1 MSAQATE
8 EKIQTQFT
16 ISYDAKGDLA
26 NHEIDAKSL
35 GNAILGMD
43 ELVKSA
49 ARIVS
54 NGSAEASLKVIAP
67 AQEGSLEV
75 VFAILADPVTTKAIL
90 AGVGIAT
97 TGIAVGA
104 ATAMSVVQKIK
115 DRKVDKITIDTDTG
129 VATLEVG
136 DEKIEAPEK
145 VAKLVTDR
153 EFRNA
158 LFKVVKA
165 PVSHLDKA
173 SVKFLSDTDAVALEF
188 KEEEIKTFTP
198 LKTGSL
204 EEQTETTNQVVVTFT
219 ALNFKS
225 KRGWNIQT
233 KEGLEASV
241 TIEDETFMEKVS
253 ANEAA
258 FKKDKLYTVELKHTY
273 TKTPS
278 SERNRYTIT
287 RVINE
292 FSAD

>member
-1 MSAQATE
+1 MPVQATE
-8 EKIQTQFT
+8 ERVQTQFT

-26 NHEIDAKSL
+26 KHEIDAKAL

-75 VFAILADPVTTKAIL
+75 VFAILADPITTKAIL

-104 ATAMSVVQKIK
+104 ATAMSVVQKIQ
-115 DRKVDKITIDTDTG
+115 DRKVDKVTIDTDTG
-129 VATLEVG
+129 IATLQVG
-136 DEKIEAPEK
+136 DEKIDAPER
-145 VAKLVTDR
+145 VARLVTDR

-173 SVKFLSDTDAVALEF
+173 SVKFISDADTVALEF
-188 KEEEIKTFTP
+188 KEEEIKAFTP
-198 LKTGSL
+198 LKSGSL
-204 EEQTETTNQVVVTFT
+204 EEQTETTKQVVVTFT
-219 ALNFKS
+219 ALNFKG
-225 KRGWNIQT
+225 KRGWNIHT
-233 KEGLEASV
+233 KDGLETSV
-241 TIEDETFMEKVS
+241 TIEDDAFMKKVS

-258 FKKDKLYTVELKHTY
+258 FKKDKLYTVELKHTR
-273 TKTPS
+273 TKTPDA
-278 SERNRYTIT
+278 ERNRYSIT
-287 RVINE
+287 KVINE